1 MHKGRKLNY
10 PDFINFYFIGIMIIE
25 KLKVGENG
33 DDRETIFVKGSDD
46 F

>member
-1 MHKGRKLNY
+1 VISKNFVNLY
-10 PDFINFYFIGIMIIE
+10 FINFYFIGIMIIE